1 MDEQTLIGV
10 LTAFTLA
17 QRQILLT
24 LELLMN
30 NNKRL
35 PHTPPD
41 TRHRIRELAYF
52 RMIHESDLVC
62 RQSTRMDRRTF
73 AILCHLLRNV
83 AGLSSTEIV
92 DVEEMVAMFLHVLAH
107 DVKNRVIQ
115 REFVRSGE
123 TVSRHFNIVLLA
135 VLRLYE
141 ELIKRP
147 VPNCLGALDGT
158 YIKVNVPAGDRPTF
172 RTRKGEI
179 ATNVLGVCDTKGDFV
194 YVLAGWEGSAA
205 DSRIL
210 RDAISRENGL
220 QVPKGYYYLCDAGY
234 PNAEGFLAPYRGQRY
249 HLQEWRGA
257 ANAPTNAKEY
267 FNMKHSSARNVIECA
282 FGVLK
287 GRWAIL
293 RGKSYYPLQVQ
304 CRTIL
309 ACALLHNLI
318 NREMTYCDDVED
330 EDEGDSTYATTTASE
345 DIQYIETTN
354 EWSQWRDNLAASMFT
369 DWHMSTSNRAPRHVW
384 TREEEG
390 TLVECLMELVSMGG
404 WKSDNGTFRPGYLA
418 QLVRMMAEKLPGC
431 QVRATTVID
440 CRIKTLKRTFQ
451 AIAEMRGPACSGFGW
466 NDEEKCIVAEKELF
480 DNWVRSHPAAKGL
493 LNKPFPYYD
502 ELTYVFGRDRATGR
516 FAETFADVG
525 SNEPGGGYDRFD
537 MGDGNEDFP
546 PVYSQG
552 VDISQDDV
560 RASRPSRASDGR
572 NGSSGSKRKRGS
584 QRDFELE
591 AIHVALDQTNE
602 QLREIAQ
609 WPARNLANDNHVR
622 TEFFCIL
629 REMPE
634 LTSLD
639 RALLQRHLLSRMDDL
654 RGFVLMPEDEREGF
668 CRVLLRDIER

>member
-52 RMIHESDLVC
+52 RMIHESDFVC

-115 REFVRSGE
+115 REFVRSCE

-147 VPNCLGALDGT
+147 VPNCLGVLDGM

-172 RTRKGEI
+172 RTRKGKLPQ
-179 ATNVLGVCDTKGDFV
+179 TFLGSVTRKGISFMSLPVGKDLQQTRGS
-194 YVLAGWEGSAA
+194 YVMRFHEKM
-205 DSRIL
+205 DYKC
-210 RDAISRENGL
+210 
-220 QVPKGYYYLCDAGY
+220 QM
-234 PNAEGFLAPYRGQRY
+234 GFLAPYRGQRY

-267 FNMKHSSARNVIECA
+267 FNMKHSARNVIERA

-293 RGKSYYPLQVQ
+293 RGKSYYLLQVQ

-354 EWSQWRDNLAASMFT
+354 EWSQWRDDLAASMFT
-369 DWHMSTSNRAPRHVW
+369 D
-384 TREEEG
+384 
-390 TLVECLMELVSMGG
+390 
-404 WKSDNGTFRPGYLA
+404 
-418 QLVRMMAEKLPGC
+418 
-431 QVRATTVID
+431 
-440 CRIKTLKRTFQ
+440 
-451 AIAEMRGPACSGFGW
+451 
-466 NDEEKCIVAEKELF
+466 
-480 DNWVRSHPAAKGL
+480 
-493 LNKPFPYYD
+493 
-502 ELTYVFGRDRATGR
+502 
-516 FAETFADVG
+516 
-525 SNEPGGGYDRFD
+525 
-537 MGDGNEDFP
+537 
-546 PVYSQG
+546 
-552 VDISQDDV
+552 
-560 RASRPSRASDGR
+560 
-572 NGSSGSKRKRGS
+572 
-584 QRDFELE
+584 
-591 AIHVALDQTNE
+591 
-602 QLREIAQ
+602 
-609 WPARNLANDNHVR
+609 
-622 TEFFCIL
+622 
-629 REMPE
+629 
-634 LTSLD
+634 
-639 RALLQRHLLSRMDDL
+639 
-654 RGFVLMPEDEREGF
+654 
-668 CRVLLRDIER
+668 